1 MKTAKFLFLIFAGIL
16 LSQSWICPLFAQ
28 DAADA
33 ALRDQILKAKNA
45 SEIQAAFTKAKDS
58 YFQNNK
64 YNDFT
69 DFLKTVVQKK
79 KSLEVFADYY
89 TALAR
94 YQQLKFL
101 EETQGWDEYFSKGN
115 EYREGITSG
124 LDKVIKSA
132 GEKEPLAVYSRLL
145 SWQFHADQQDALA
158 EDALSDLIKSVYEYA
173 EGSKD
178 LVPVK
183 DVADRFLA
191 YQQRA
196 HAKEIYKIYIGRI
209 SSGEATGC
217 DLEAMIV
224 QFYNEGNIE
233 LAQTVADVF
242 LERLAKS
249 DSKEK
254 SVSSLINIARLFAYK
269 DEGPKDAFYA
279 EKVFKKI
286 EEMAGNKPFDE
297 ELTYL
302 RSFNAEKA
310 KEYDISKSYYL
321 DLLARFPQTVH
332 FDEAEFKAGIISAY
346 VLRDVKSAKAD
357 FERLAAKETLSP
369 QVISSLYHL
378 GLLSQWEQDPTKAK
392 QYYEKLIERAKDNFG
407 ETVSMAKDRLE
418 EIKEEKPLDYN
429 TRLFIDMA
437 LKDEYATFAMS
448 KLDMKSDFYQAA
460 KGKQVNISSTAY
472 PPQSGCIQVTLEYL
486 WSGDLGKTVPTNQD
500 NSFSTS
506 YSDSGTKVVWL
517 IATTPS
523 GIIDRN
529 LDFIDIGD
537 GS

>member
-1 MKTAKFLFLIFAGIL
+1 
-16 LSQSWICPLFAQ
+16 LFAQ
-28 DAADA
+28 DATEA
-33 ALRDQILKAKNA
+33 ALREQILKAKNT
-45 SEIQAAFTKAKDS
+45 SDIQAAFTKAKDF

-64 YNDFT
+64 YNDFAVL
-69 DFLKTVVQKK
+69 LKTIVQKK
-79 KSLEVFADYY
+79 NSLEVFSDYY

-101 EETQGWDEYFSKGN
+101 EETQGWDEYFGKGN
-115 EYREGITSG
+115 DYREEITSG
-124 LDKVIKSA
+124 LDKAIKAA
-132 GEKEPLAVYSRLL
+132 GKKDPLALYSRLL

-158 EDALSDLIKSVYEYA
+158 EDALSDLIKAVYEFA
-173 EGSKD
+173 EDSKD
-178 LVPVK
+178 LVPLK
-183 DVADRFLA
+183 DVADRLLA

-196 HAKEIYKIYIGRI
+196 HAKEIYKIYIGKI
-209 SSGEATGC
+209 SSQEATSC
-217 DLEAMIV
+217 DLEAMIA

-242 LERLAKS
+242 LERVAKS
-249 DSKEK
+249 DSKDK
-254 SVSSLINIARLFAYK
+254 SVSSLVNIARLFAFK

-279 EKVFKKI
+279 EKIFKKI
-286 EEMAGNKPFDE
+286 EEMAGNEPFDE

-310 KEYDISKSYYL
+310 KEFDISKSYYS
-321 DLLARFPQTVH
+321 DLLARFPQTTH
-332 FDEAEFKAGIISAY
+332 FNEATYKIGIISAY
-346 VLRDVKSAKAD
+346 VLRDVKTAKEN

-369 QVISSLYHL
+369 QVILSLYHL
-378 GLLSQWEQDPTKAK
+378 GLLSQWEQDSTKAR
-392 QYYEKLIERAKDNFG
+392 QYYDKLIEKAKDNFA

-418 EIKEEKPLDYN
+418 EIEEEKPLDYN

-437 LKDEYATFAMS
+437 LKDEYSGFAMS
-448 KLDMKSDFYQAA
+448 KLDLKSDSY
-460 KGKQVNISSTAY
+460 KPVKEKQVNISSTAY

-486 WSGDLGKTVPTNQD
+486 WSADLGKTIPTNQD
-500 NSFSTS
+500 NSFATS
-506 YSDSGTKVVWL
+506 YSDSGTKVIWL

-529 LDFIDIGD
+529 LDFIDVRD